1 MKYRKTA
8 MIEAEQF
15 DAVQWEKGLYHAIE
29 EFDYAPS
36 KREKARRK
44 YCRETGL
51 YNDIVHGGY
60 RLKTLEGPMRLRNG
74 DWIATGVNGEHWA
87 IADDVFKKTYAK
99 LPVIP
104 KVVADYIESSKRGR
118 NDLDFIF
125 QYGNHAM
132 SGERIDFEK
141 WMVSGDRTERSE
153 TFARAWLDGY
163 EVEK

>member
-1 MKYRKTA
+1 MTK
-8 MIEAEQF
+8 
-15 DAVQWEKGLYHAIE
+15 
-29 EFDYAPS
+29 
-36 KREKARRK
+36 
-44 YCRETGL
+44 
-51 YNDIVHGGY
+51 
-60 RLKTLEGPMRLRNG
+60 
-74 DWIATGVNGEHWA
+74 
-87 IADDVFKKTYAK
+87 
-99 LPVIP
+99 VI
-104 KVVADYIESSKRGR
+104 ADYIESSKRGR